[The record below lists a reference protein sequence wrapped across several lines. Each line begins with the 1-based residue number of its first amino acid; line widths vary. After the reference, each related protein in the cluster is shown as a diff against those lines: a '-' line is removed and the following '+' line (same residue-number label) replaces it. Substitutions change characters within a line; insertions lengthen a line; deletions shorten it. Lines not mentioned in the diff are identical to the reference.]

1 MRVRLSDQIWLRAA
15 GLIEGPQKHQK
26 LEGLVRFLARRAAE
40 ADFLEEVADEA
51 KEKPDGIGSE
61 DNDLKKDL

>member
-1 MRVRLSDQIWLRAA
+1 MRVRLSDQIWLQAA

-51 KEKPDGIGSE
+51 KGEPREIGSE